1 MSTEVRVC
9 RCKLQREVGSS
20 DRQHRE
26 GEYAEKAEDDRFETE
41 VADHGGHEFGDVR
54 EGVARPEAMRK
65 VERPVAVFGGLE
77 MQGNREETLPLG
89 PPDDVGLLDLR
100 DDAREASRARQV
112 RDEVE
117 GLSPRTVELRA
128 EALPL
133 AV

>member
-1 MSTEVRVC
+1 MPVKNRP
-9 RCKLQREVGSS
+9 
-20 DRQHRE
+20 DRS
-26 GEYAEKAEDDRFETE
+26 
-41 VADHGGHEFGDVR
+41 GDIR

-65 VERPVAVFGGLE
+65 VERTVAVFGLE

-89 PPDDVGLLDLR
+89 PPDTVGLLDLR
-100 DDAREASRARQV
+100 RQATRATQV

-117 GLSPRTVELRA
+117 GLSPRSVELRA